1 MGGEPPKKIKGG
13 KKNLLAFKARFPG
26 SIDAWPGI

>member
-1 MGGEPPKKIKGG
+1 MGGEPPKKIKGE
-13 KKNLLAFKARFPG
+13 KNLLAFKARFPG